1 MSYPIVLEHL
11 VERLPADFQPQ
22 DCFSLIPSRF
32 WIDPNI
38 SQHRSDRPSGNNRR
52 PTASGFVFA
61 IEGGELPLQKALNS
75 GAGDVQL
82 MMNFRSIKTRPSKA

>member
-1 MSYPIVLEHL
+1 MSYPIVLGYL
-11 VERLPADFQPQ
+11 VERLPADFQPE

-38 SQHRSDRPSGNNRR
+38 SQHGSDGPRGNHRR

-61 IEGGELPLQKALNS
+61 IESGELPLQKALSS
-75 GAGDVQL
+75 GARDVQL
-82 MMNFRSIKTRPSKA
+82 IMNFRSIKTRPSEA